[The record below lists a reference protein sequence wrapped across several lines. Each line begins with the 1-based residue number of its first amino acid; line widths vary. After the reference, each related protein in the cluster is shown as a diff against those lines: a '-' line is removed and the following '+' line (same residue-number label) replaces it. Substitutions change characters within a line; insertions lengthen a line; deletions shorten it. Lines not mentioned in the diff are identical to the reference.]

1 VTPVWLGIEVSIREK
16 KKPISKAIASA
27 SAPLDELPSLKVA
40 SDEKAQILQQQGQS
54 LAQLQS
60 VAGGIGEEESAL
72 SSSES
77 SLDSSL
83 ASRAFSIFSC
93 SDSFLICS
101 VSFFSRVVS
110 FLSRSDSCLDS
121 IALICASIV
130 GCQFNF
136 ANKRRQGGNE
146 ERNSDLLINSDAL
159 MGGDVDMAVGGEERD
174 QDDQGAGQQG
184 S

>member
-1 VTPVWLGIEVSIREK
+1 VAPVWLGIEVSIREK

-27 SAPLDELPSLKVA
+27 TALLDELPSLKVA

-77 SLDSSL
+77 SLDSSA
-83 ASRAFSIFSC
+83 ASRTF
-93 SDSFLICS
+93 
-101 VSFFSRVVS
+101 S

-121 IALICASIV
+121 IALIWASIV

-146 ERNSDLLINSDAL
+146 ERNSDLLINRDAVI
-159 MGGDVDMAVGGEERD
+159 GGNVDMAVGGEERD